1 MYLIAFLTCIP
12 IVIWALMEPL
22 GFRFSDFVSTA
33 TSIGQVLGLIGMSLF
48 SINLILAAR
57 FKFLDKYFKGL
68 DKVYINHH
76 KIGAIAF
83 SMLLFHPIFLV
94 VEYITI
100 SLREASLFFVP
111 FVNMPITWG
120 IISLV
125 LMIIIL
131 AITFY
136 ARIKYHIWKM
146 SHKFM
151 IVVFVFA
158 ILHTFLISSDISRN
172 GLLRY
177 YILSLA
183 FIGLILSARKAL
195 FDKILVKKFRYK
207 INNINNLNENMVE
220 VEMESVKAKMVFES
234 GQFAFF
240 SFISKAVGT
249 ESHPF
254 SIASSDK
261 EGNLKIIFKNLGD
274 FTNNLK
280 NIKQNDEVLI
290 DGPYG
295 YFPYKKIEN
304 KNQIWIAGGIGI
316 TPFLGMTQTLE
327 SDYNID
333 LFYSV
338 KEEKESIYQDQLNEF
353 LERNKNFRYNLWE
366 SKNRGYLKAQ
376 AIVDMVIN
384 YKDRDILLC
393 GPASFVESLKT
404 QFVALGVDI
413 RKIHYEN
420 FSL

>member
-1 MYLIAFLTCIP
+1 MYLVFLLSFIP
-12 IVIWALMEPL
+12 VIIWIFIEPL
-22 GFRFSDFVSTA
+22 GLRFSDFISTA
-33 TSIGQVLGLIGMSLF
+33 TSIGQVLGLVGMSLF

-83 SMLLFHPIFLV
+83 SLLLFHPIFLV
-94 VEYITI
+94 IEYITI

-125 LMIIIL
+125 LMIVVL
-131 AITFY
+131 SITFY
-136 ARIKYHIWKM
+136 ARIKYHIWKI
-146 SHKFM
+146 SHKLM

-158 ILHTFLISSDISRN
+158 VLHTLLISSDVSRN

-183 FIGLILSARKAL
+183 IIGLILSARKAF

-207 INNINNLNENMVE
+207 IKNVNNLNENMVE
-220 VEMESVKAKMVFES
+220 VEMESVKEKMVFES

-240 SFISKAVGT
+240 SFISDAVGK

-254 SIASSDK
+254 SISSSDK

-274 FTNNLK
+274 FTNDLK

-295 YFPYKKIEN
+295 NFPYKKIKN
-304 KNQIWIAGGIGI
+304 KNQIWIAGGVGI

-327 SDYNID
+327 PDYEID
-333 LFYSV
+333 FFYSV
-338 KEEKESIYQDQLNEF
+338 KEVKEAIYQDQLNEF
-353 LERNKNFRYNLWE
+353 SQRNKNFRYNLWE
-366 SKNRGYLKAQ
+366 SKNQGYLRAQ
-376 AIVDMVIN
+376 AIVDTVAN

-393 GPASFVESLKT
+393 GPVVFVKGLKK
-404 QFVALGVDI
+404 QFLLLGVDI
-413 RKIHYEN
+413 KNIHYEN